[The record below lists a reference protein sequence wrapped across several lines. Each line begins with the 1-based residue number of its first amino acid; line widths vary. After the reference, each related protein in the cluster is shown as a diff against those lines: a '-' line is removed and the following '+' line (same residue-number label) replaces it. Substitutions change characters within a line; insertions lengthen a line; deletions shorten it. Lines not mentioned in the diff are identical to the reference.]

1 MVVSYQGTRYH
12 GWQRQKHV
20 DHTLQQ
26 TLEAALSR
34 IANEP
39 VEVVCA
45 GRTDAGVHA
54 SAQVVHFD
62 TSARRNAQAWV
73 SGTNHFLPDTLAV
86 RWVGAVNSD
95 FHARYGARS
104 RTYRY
109 FILNSRIRSAL
120 AANNLTWF
128 SPPLDETAMEQG
140 GRFLLGEHDFS
151 SFRDS
156 ECQSCT
162 PFRNLMDLRVRR
174 AGEVV
179 MIQVQANA
187 FLHHMVRNITGTLL
201 DVGSGRRPPHWM
213 AEVLDARQ
221 RSAAGVTAPP
231 DGLYFVAVDY
241 PEMHGLPQFPP
252 GPDFMGAAFPV

>member
-1 MVVSYQGTRYH
+1 MVVSYEGTHYH

-26 TLEAALSR
+26 TLEIALGR

-54 SAQVVHFD
+54 TAQVIHFD
-62 TSARRNAQAWV
+62 TQARRNAQAWV
-73 SGTNHFLPDTLAV
+73 SGTNHFLPDSLSV
-86 RWVGAVNSD
+86 RWVGGVSSE
-95 FHARYGARS
+95 FHARFGARS

-109 FILNSRIRSAL
+109 FILNSRIRPAV
-120 AANNLTWF
+120 AARNLTWF
-128 SPPLDETAMEQG
+128 SPRLDEVAMAQG
-140 GRFLLGEHDFS
+140 GQLLLGEHDFS

-156 ECQSCT
+156 ECQSRT
-162 PFRNLMDLRVRR
+162 PFRNLLDLQVLR

-179 MIQVQANA
+179 MIQVKANA
-187 FLHHMVRNITGTLL
+187 FLHHMVRNIAGTLL
-201 DVGSGRRPPHWM
+201 DVGSGRRPPEWM
-213 AEVLDARQ
+213 AEVLGARQ

-241 PEMHGLPQFPP
+241 PPVHALPNFPL
-252 GPDFMGAAFPV
+252 GPDFMGGVFPG